1 MPPETEES
9 LGSALLGTIA
19 RLNRWVNSR
28 ADLDRLSVPFAQ
40 VRLLSLVG
48 QLAPVRISDLAAADH
63 TSQPTVTQ
71 QLGRLD
77 AAGWITRT
85 PDATDARVTRISLS
99 VGGENALRDARTAR
113 AEVIAP
119 YLAEMGIDERAAVA
133 AAADALA
140 DLERRLS
147 RPSAAP

>member
-1 MPPETEES
+1 MPLEIEES
-9 LGSALLGTIA
+9 LGSALLGTVA

-28 ADLDRLSVPFAQ
+28 ADLDRLPVSFAQ
-40 VRLLSLVG
+40 LRLLSLVG

-63 TSQPTVTQ
+63 SSQPTVTQ

-85 PDATDARVTRISLS
+85 PDPTDARVTRIALS
-99 VGGENALRDARTAR
+99 ASGERALRDARTAR
-113 AEVIAP
+113 ADVIAP
-119 YLAEMGIDERAAVA
+119 YLAEMSVDERAAVA
-133 AAADALA
+133 AAAVALA

-147 RPSAAP
+147 RPPSGT